1 MDCYPEAGAPNTS
14 KPRLGATIRNR
25 ARQPI
30 AFVHMPIPE
39 LLTKLL
45 TAPGPSGHESRPAQV
60 WREYCSRFAQEVGGD
75 RVGSSFARVA
85 GTAGGPT
92 VAVVGHID
100 EIGLHISHIEDDGYL
115 RFGQVGGWD
124 AGVLIGQRVKLR
136 TRDGDVVGV
145 IGRKPIHLLK
155 DDDRR
160 KVPELKELHID
171 IGAKDGE
178 EARSLVRIGDVGV
191 IDAEPLDFRHGRV
204 VSRSLDNRVGCYVA
218 AETARLVAEDGGAPG
233 DVLALAVTQEETTFA
248 GARTSAFAHEPD
260 VAIVVDLTFATDQPG
275 VELGPITKHALDSGP
290 VIARGTSL
298 HPLVSELLYEAGEAE
313 GIAFTVES
321 LGKGTGT
328 DADAIHLSRAGV
340 PTGLVSVPCRYMPSP
355 VEMISVADADAAA
368 QLIAA
373 FARRLEP
380 GVSFER

>member
-1 MDCYPEAGAPNTS
+1 
-14 KPRLGATIRNR
+14 
-25 ARQPI
+25 
-30 AFVHMPIPE
+30 MPVPE
-39 LLTKLL
+39 LLAQLVT
-45 TAPGPSGHESRPAQV
+45 TPGPSGHESAPAHV
-60 WREYCSRFAQEVGGD
+60 WREHCSSFAQVGGD
-75 RVGSSFARVA
+75 RVGSSFARVE

-100 EIGLHISHIEDDGYL
+100 EIGLHVSHIEDDGYL

-136 TRDGDVVGV
+136 TRNGDVVGL
-145 IGRKPIHLLK
+145 IGRKPVHLLK
-155 DDDRR
+155 DEDRK
-160 KVPELKELHID
+160 KVPELRELHID

-178 EARSLVRIGDVGV
+178 EAAALVRIGDVAV
-191 IDAEPLDFRHGRV
+191 IDAAPIDFRHGRV
-204 VSRSLDNRVGCYVA
+204 VSRSLDNRVGCYIA
-218 AETARLVAEDGGAPG
+218 AEAARLVAEAGGAPG

-248 GARTSAFAHEPD
+248 GARTSAFAHDPD

-275 VELGPITKHALDSGP
+275 VELGQITKHPLDSGP

-298 HPLVSELLYEAGEAE
+298 HPLVFELIYEAAEAE
-313 GIAFTVES
+313 GIPCTLES

-340 PTGLVSVPCRYMPSP
+340 PSGLVSIPCRYMHSP
-355 VEMISVADADAAA
+355 IEMVSLADVDAAA
-368 QLIAA
+368 RLIAA